1 MSGAPGMFGDN
12 LRFETIVLQRHAAVC
27 VAFRRDSFV
36 CSFGSDEG
44 FVRENGPDGAR
55 YLAWLKSRIE
65 DQPHGHVHVWCEGS
79 IVGQIEMR
87 VLPGLPISGYVNL
100 FYLLPEM
107 RGCGAS
113 SALQRY
119 ALQFFRQGRADVA
132 RLRVSPT
139 NHRALAYYRKHGW
152 QDLGLDLHRGNVH
165 EMELDLTRADPGAA
179 SIKSAS

>member
-1 MSGAPGMFGDN
+1 MSGDN
-12 LRFETIVLQRHAAVC
+12 LRFETIDLQRHADVC

-44 FVRENGPDGAR
+44 FDRENGPDGAR
-55 YLAWLKSRIE
+55 YLAWLRSRIE
-65 DQPHGHVHVWCEGS
+65 DQPLGHVHVWREDS

-87 VLPGLPISGYVNL
+87 VLPGPPISGYVNL

-107 RGCGAS
+107 RGRGAS

-119 ALQFFRQGRADVA
+119 AVQFFRQRHADVA

-139 NHRALAYYRKHGW
+139 NPRAFAYYRKHGW
-152 QDLGLDLHRGNVH
+152 QDLGLDLQRGNVH
-165 EMELDLTRADPGAA
+165 EMELDTTRAADPGGA
-179 SIKSAS
+179 